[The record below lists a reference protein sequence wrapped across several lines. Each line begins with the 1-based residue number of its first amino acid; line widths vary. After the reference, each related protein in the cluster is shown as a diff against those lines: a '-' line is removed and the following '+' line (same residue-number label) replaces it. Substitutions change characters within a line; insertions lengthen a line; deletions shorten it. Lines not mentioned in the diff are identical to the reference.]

1 MTDEYV
7 EEIPDKENYMTST
20 FRVKAKDAEYKVVGE
35 ISIKGR
41 GNSTWYYDKRPYRLK
56 LSENVSLC
64 GMEPSKNYV
73 LIAHYIDPTLMSN
86 PVAFKMADLLGMPY
100 TNSAVPVEV
109 TLNGKYRGSYMLT
122 EAIGIRKTSVDI
134 DEDNSVLFEI
144 DQNYDEDW
152 QFRSSL
158 YNFPVMFKDP
168 DINQE
173 LYDYWKADFLEL
185 ERRLTKDT
193 IKTSNYAE
201 MLDLKS
207 VADMMIVNNMVGNYE
222 IHHPKSLYMYKTKGG
237 KYYMGPVW
245 DYDWAYGFIQGQGY
259 FKNEYPI
266 VFGDEPNAASKAG
279 YQLFRNL
286 LSDPRFVEVYRDR
299 WEYFKVYAFP
309 QLMEYVDRYAELI
322 APSAANDA
330 KIWSNTLN
338 HTDMVEGM
346 RQWLRKRIAHIDAEM
361 ETFPVK

>member
-1 MTDEYV
+1 MLRKFP
-7 EEIPDKENYMTST
+7 IRTST
-20 FRVKAKDAEYKVVGE
+20 FRVKAKDAEYKIAGE

-56 LSENVSLC
+56 LTEKAALC
-64 GMEPSKNYV
+64 GMAEGKNYV

-86 PVAFKMADLLGMPY
+86 PVAFKMAKLLGMPY
-100 TNSAVPVEV
+100 VNSAVPVEV

-122 EAIGIRKTSVDI
+122 EDIGIRKTSVDI

-152 QFRSSL
+152 QFHTPL
-158 YNFPVMFKDP
+158 YYLPVMFKDP

-201 MLDLKS
+201 RLDLKS
-207 VADMMIVNNMVGNYE
+207 VADIMIVNNMVGNYE
-222 IHHPKSLYMYKTKGG
+222 IQQPKSLYMYKTKGG
-237 KYYMGPVW
+237 KYHMGPAW

-259 FKNEYPI
+259 FKNEAPI
-266 VFGDEPNAASKAG
+266 VFGDEPNAASKVG

-299 WEYFKVYAFP
+299 WEYFKVYCFP

-330 KIWSNTLN
+330 TIWSNTRN
-338 HTDMVEGM
+338 HANMVEGM
-346 RQWLRKRIAHIDAEM
+346 RQWLRKRIDHIDAEM